1 MKKAFTIM
9 EIVFVI
15 IILGILVSIA
25 IPRFSINRKDAQ
37 IAKAQVELANIR
49 STIALKRSES
59 FLVSGESSAATSNA
73 TSLSNILKE
82 AKVSTTNNTSSDYLL
97 RWSVSGKTLK
107 LDIKNYGTATFS
119 DNGNGKFE
127 TCTSTPKDLCENLK
141 KYDK

>member
-59 FLVSGESSAATSNA
+59 FLVSGETSKLE
-73 TSLSNILKE
+73 TILEE

-97 RWSVSGKTLK
+97 RWSASGKTLK

>member
-59 FLVSGESSAATSNA
+59 FLVSGESSAVTSNA
-73 TSLSNILKE
+73 TSILKE

>member
-59 FLVSGESSAATSNA
+59 FLVSGESSAATSN
-73 TSLSNILKE
+73 LNNILKE